1 MDEPTTE
8 IELAIMTVRGQR
20 VMLSGDLS
28 VLYGV
33 PTKVL
38 MQAVKRNIARFPA
51 DFMFQLS
58 SGDLEAARSQ
68 VSPPAEAE
76 YTSSNLKSQF
86 VISSGDGPSNL
97 KSQFVTS
104 SWGGRR
110 HIPYAFTEQGI
121 AMLSSVLRSPR
132 AIQVNIEIMR
142 AFVRLRRILSEHK
155 ELSRRLDE
163 LEDRYDQQFR
173 SVFEAIRRLMAPPD
187 PPLRNPIGFTAK
199 FHTKDSTP

>member
-1 MDEPTTE
+1 MYEAPADLAE
-8 IELAIMTVRGQR
+8 IELSILTLRGQR
-20 VMLSGDLS
+20 VMLSDDLAR
-28 VLYGV
+28 LYGV
-33 PTKVL
+33 EPRVL
-38 MQAVKRNIARFPA
+38 MQAVKRNIARFPE
-51 DFMFQLS
+51 DFMFQPN

-76 YTSSNLKSQF
+76 RASGDLKSQI
-86 VISSGDGPSNL
+86 VI
-97 KSQFVTS
+97 S

-110 HIPYAFTEQGI
+110 YAPYAFTEQGI

-163 LEDRYDQQFR
+163 LENRYDQQFR
-173 SVFEAIRRLMAPPD
+173 SVFEAIRQLMAPPNS
-187 PPLRNPIGFTAK
+187 PARNAIGFTAK
-199 FHTKDSTP
+199 FPIKDNTP